1 MSARVLES
9 PSPLRVATG
18 ARPDRRIPSL
28 DGLRAVSIALV
39 VLGHLCGTSGF
50 VLPGS
55 FANTLALGELGVG
68 VFFVIS
74 GFLITKLLLEEAKR
88 TGGVSLL
95 HFYLRRT
102 FRIFPPYYAFILVLI
117 VLDAGRWITL
127 SSGDLVHTLTYTAN
141 YHAGR
146 SWNVGHAWSLSVE
159 EQFYLL
165 WPAVL
170 LVLGRWGGLR
180 VALAFIAAA
189 PLVRLGLWTLVP
201 AARDTVGVSFETVAD
216 AIAIGCVLALGR
228 EWLHRQPP
236 YLQLLRSRWLILAPV
251 VALLAGLLAEL
262 PRLDFLFGFT
272 LRNVCIGLCIDW
284 CVTYP
289 TGRVGRILNSRPLVF
304 VGVISYSIYLWQQLF
319 LNRHVVAAPTSFPL
333 NLALVVLAALAS
345 YYVVERPTLRL
356 RQRIEVRLFA
366 GRRPNG

>member
-1 MSARVLES
+1 
-9 PSPLRVATG
+9 
-18 ARPDRRIPSL
+18 
-28 DGLRAVSIALV
+28 VSIALV

-50 VLPGS
+50 ALPGS

-74 GFLITKLLLEEAKR
+74 GFLITKLLLEEAEG
-88 TGGVSLL
+88 TGRISLL
-95 HFYLRRT
+95 RFYLRRT

-117 VLDAGRWITL
+117 VLDAARWITL

-189 PLVRLGLWTLVP
+189 PLVRLGSP
-201 AARDTVGVSFETVAD
+201 
-216 AIAIGCVLALGR
+216 
-228 EWLHRQPP
+228 
-236 YLQLLRSRWLILAPV
+236 
-251 VALLAGLLAEL
+251 
-262 PRLDFLFGFT
+262 
-272 LRNVCIGLCIDW
+272 
-284 CVTYP
+284 
-289 TGRVGRILNSRPLVF
+289 
-304 VGVISYSIYLWQQLF
+304 
-319 LNRHVVAAPTSFPL
+319 
-333 NLALVVLAALAS
+333 
-345 YYVVERPTLRL
+345 
-356 RQRIEVRLFA
+356 
-366 GRRPNG
+366 